1 MTKAWGAGI
10 RLAGGVVLVLA
21 SGSCG
26 ELTREG
32 QSPAYLIITELT
44 GASGAEPDK
53 LGTTLYSDVLTVVDD
68 IPTTFSDVGSVTF
81 VLALKDPGGQTTPTR
96 PTANNFI
103 TITRYRVRYVRND
116 GRNTQPDG
124 RNMPGV
130 EVPHE
135 FDGAMTV
142 TVQSTATAGFEVV
155 RHVAKREAPLA
166 ALQRSAVIL
175 GAIAEITFYGHDATG
190 RAVSATGTM
199 MVQFGNFGDPE

>member
-10 RLAGGVVLVLA
+10 RLAGGVVVVLA

-26 ELTREG
+26 DLTREG
-32 QSPAYLIITELT
+32 QSPAYLIVSELT

-53 LGTTLYSDVLTVVDD
+53 LGTTLYSDVVTVVEDV
-68 IPTTFSDVGSVTF
+68 PTTFSDVGSVTF

-116 GRNTQPDG
+116 GRNT
-124 RNMPGV
+124 PGV
-130 EVPHE
+130 DVPYG
-135 FDGAMTV
+135 FDGAMTL
-142 TVQSTATAGFEVV
+142 TVQSTATSGFEAV
-155 RHVAKREAPLA
+155 RHVAKKESPLA
-166 ALQRSAVIL
+166 ALRGNGIII

-190 RAVSATGTM
+190 RDVSATGTM
-199 MVQFGNFGDPE
+199 MVQFGNFGDPK